1 MDHEFY
7 DSHDYYTQVKNEYKT
22 GRVVDKKLKT
32 FQKGGAMRE
41 ILTLGQDQADKTSLE
56 MSKTVQHRDSR
67 SNVKDVLSKKFDHQ
81 VRIDSNAPVIP
92 LTGGLRRS
100 STTNKNCVS
109 SDFSVAHSETRSKL
123 ANKHEAKALDFGKPE
138 QDHKDKPMK
147 SYQKPSTIGGILPN
161 TNNLNNEN
169 YSKQK

>member
-56 MSKTVQHRDSR
+56 MSKTV
-67 SNVKDVLSKKFDHQ
+67 
-81 VRIDSNAPVIP
+81 
-92 LTGGLRRS
+92 
-100 STTNKNCVS
+100 
-109 SDFSVAHSETRSKL
+109 
-123 ANKHEAKALDFGKPE
+123 
-138 QDHKDKPMK
+138 
-147 SYQKPSTIGGILPN
+147 
-161 TNNLNNEN
+161 
-169 YSKQK
+169 